1 MTSDTSV
8 PLSETISQEN
18 STNTPAATSPEAT
31 LEQPETSATQEA
43 AVEEQS
49 GGDLDFLLA
58 INSNLQP
65 RFTTKEGKLLLIL
78 PPEVRAEDGDTPLND
93 WMEMWQAL
101 KHRLNGGDRFWQA
114 NTPVY
119 LMAQDRLLD
128 VRQLQAIADALA
140 AVQLN
145 LTRVY
150 TARRQT
156 AVAAATAGYS
166 VEQRVNLAAFNP
178 SNQAPVKPLAD
189 PLYLETTV
197 RSGVE
202 IRHEGTVVI
211 RGDVNPG
218 GSVVADGDILVWG
231 RLRGIVHAGARG
243 NHQSIIMA
251 LEMEPTQIRIGDYV
265 ARSPE
270 SPPEYYP
277 EVAYVSS
284 EGIRIAGALDFA
296 KFSASEHR
304 SGDFLSPNL
313 SPNSE
318 NY

>member
-18 STNTPAATSPEAT
+18 STNIPAANIPAETPPEQE
-31 LEQPETSATQEA
+31 LEPTEPTEPTSA
-43 AVEEQS
+43 EEQATEDKS
-49 GGDLDFLLA
+49 AEEPDFFIA
-58 INSNLQP
+58 IDPNLQP
-65 RFTTKEGKLLLIL
+65 RFTTKDGKLLLIL
-78 PPEVRAEDGDTPLND
+78 PPEIRAKDDDTAVND

-114 NTPVY
+114 NTSVY

-128 VRQLQAIADALA
+128 VRQLQAIADALSEA
-140 AVQLN
+140 QLN
-145 LTRVY
+145 LSRVY

-166 VEQRVNLAAFNP
+166 VEQLTNLGPFNP
-178 SNQAPVKPLAD
+178 SNNAPVQPLAD

-243 NHQSIIMA
+243 NNESIIMA

-270 SPPEYYP
+270 SPPEFYP

-296 KFSASEHR
+296 KSSAPGTS
-304 SGDFLSPNL
+304 S
-313 SPNSE
+313 
-318 NY
+318 

>member
-1 MTSDTSV
+1 M
-8 PLSETISQEN
+8 
-18 STNTPAATSPEAT
+18 
-31 LEQPETSATQEA
+31 
-43 AVEEQS
+43 
-49 GGDLDFLLA
+49 A
-58 INSNLQP
+58 IDPNLQP
-65 RFTTKEGKLLLIL
+65 RFTTKDGKLLLIL
-78 PPEVRAEDGDTPLND
+78 PREIRAKDGDTPLND

-114 NTPVY
+114 NTSVY

-128 VRQLQAIADALA
+128 VRQLQAIADALSE
-140 AVQLN
+140 VQLN
-145 LTRVY
+145 LSRVY

-166 VEQRVNLAAFNP
+166 VEQRINLAAFNP
-178 SNQAPVKPLAD
+178 SNNAPVQALAD
-189 PLYLETTV
+189 PLYLETTI

-243 NHQSIIMA
+243 NNESIIMA

-270 SPPEYYP
+270 SPPEFYP
-277 EVAYVSS
+277 EVAYVSP

-296 KFSASEHR
+296 KSSSSATE
-304 SGDFLSPNL
+304 L
-313 SPNSE
+313 
-318 NY
+318 

>member
-18 STNTPAATSPEAT
+18 STNIPATNIPAETPPEQELEPTEPTAT
-31 LEQPETSATQEA
+31 
-43 AVEEQS
+43 EERVTEDKS
-49 GGDLDFLLA
+49 GEDPDLLIA
-58 INSNLQP
+58 IDPNLQP
-65 RFTTKEGKLLLIL
+65 RFKTKDGNLLLIL
-78 PPEVRAEDGDTPLND
+78 PPEIRAKDGDTPLND
-93 WMEMWQAL
+93 WMDMWQAL

-114 NTPVY
+114 NTSVY

-128 VRQLQAIADALA
+128 VRQLQAIADALSEA
-140 AVQLN
+140 QLN
-145 LTRVY
+145 LSRVY

-166 VEQRVNLAAFNP
+166 VEQRINLAAFSP
-178 SNQAPVKPLAD
+178 SNNTPVQALAD
-189 PLYLETTV
+189 PLYLETTI

-243 NHQSIIMA
+243 NNESIIMA

-270 SPPEYYP
+270 SPPEFYP
-277 EVAYVSS
+277 EVAYVSP

-296 KFSASEHR
+296 KS
-304 SGDFLSPNL
+304 SPPGT
-313 SPNSE
+313 SS
-318 NY
+318 

>member
-8 PLSETISQEN
+8 PLSDTISQEN
-18 STNTPAATSPEAT
+18 STTIPATNIPVANPPEQELKPTEPTST
-31 LEQPETSATQEA
+31 
-43 AVEEQS
+43 EEQVTEDKS
-49 GGDLDFLLA
+49 AEEPDFFPKA
-58 INSNLQP
+58 IDPNLQP
-65 RFTTKEGKLLLIL
+65 RFTTKDGKLLLTL
-78 PPEVRAEDGDTPLND
+78 PPEIRAKDGDTPLND

-114 NTPVY
+114 NTSVY

-128 VRQLQAIADALA
+128 VRQLQAIADALSE
-140 AVQLN
+140 VQLN
-145 LTRVY
+145 LSRVY

-166 VEQRVNLAAFNP
+166 VEQLTNLGPFNP
-178 SNQAPVKPLAD
+178 SNNAPVQPLAD
-189 PLYLETTV
+189 PLYLESTI

-218 GSVVADGDILVWG
+218 GAVVADGDILVWG

-243 NHQSIIMA
+243 NNEAIIMA

-270 SPPEYYP
+270 SPPEFYP
-277 EVAYVSS
+277 EVAYVSP

-296 KFSASEHR
+296 KSSFPGTAS
-304 SGDFLSPNL
+304 
-313 SPNSE
+313 
-318 NY
+318 

>member
-18 STNTPAATSPEAT
+18 STNIPATNIPAETPPEQE
-31 LEQPETSATQEA
+31 LEPTEPIST
-43 AVEEQS
+43 EERVTEDKS
-49 GGDLDFLLA
+49 GEDPDLLIA
-58 INSNLQP
+58 IDPNLQP
-65 RFTTKEGKLLLIL
+65 RFKTKDGKLLLIL
-78 PPEVRAEDGDTPLND
+78 PPEIRAKDGDTPLND

-114 NTPVY
+114 NTSVY

-128 VRQLQAIADALA
+128 VRQLQAIADALSEA
-140 AVQLN
+140 QLN
-145 LTRVY
+145 LSRVY

-156 AVAAATAGYS
+156 AVAASTAGYS
-166 VEQRVNLAAFNP
+166 VEQRINLAAFNP
-178 SNQAPVKPLAD
+178 SNNAPVQPLAD
-189 PLYLETTV
+189 PLYLETTI

-243 NHQSIIMA
+243 NNESIIMA

-270 SPPEYYP
+270 SPPEFYP

-296 KFSASEHR
+296 KSSSSATE
-304 SGDFLSPNL
+304 L
-313 SPNSE
+313 
-318 NY
+318 

>member
-1 MTSDTSV
+1 MTSDPSEKS
-8 PLSETISQEN
+8 SETIIPENDLN
-18 STNTPAATSPEAT
+18 STPDAT
-31 LEQPETSATQEA
+31 LENSPEEELENQEDSSPDDL
-43 AVEEQS
+43 EEAEEEEI
-49 GGDLDFLLA
+49 A
-58 INSNLQP
+58 IDPHLQP
-65 RFTTKEGKLLLIL
+65 RFKTKDGRLLLIL
-78 PPEVRAEDGDTPLND
+78 PSETKRKNGDPPTMND
-93 WMEMWQAL
+93 WGDIWQAL
-101 KHRLNGGDRFWQA
+101 KHRLNAGDRFWQP

-128 VRQLQAIADALA
+128 VRQLQAIALALSEA
-140 AVQLN
+140 KLS
-145 LTRVY
+145 LSRVY

-156 AVAAATAGYS
+156 AVAASTAGYS
-166 VEQRVNLAAFNP
+166 VEQRTNLATFNP
-178 SNQAPVKPLAD
+178 TKTPKGQALAD
-189 PLYLETTV
+189 PLYLESTI

-243 NHQSIIMA
+243 NHQAAIMA

-270 SPPEYYP
+270 SPPEFYP

-284 EGIRIAGALDFA
+284 EGIRIAGAMDFA
-296 KFSASEHR
+296 KPS
-304 SGDFLSPNL
+304 SP
-313 SPNSE
+313 
-318 NY
+318 